1 MSKKSNPNTIK
12 NNGPKTRRDPTREIS
27 PWIEDYEDF
36 FLHRSHPVT
45 QNFLDH
51 LGQELLAY
59 VENEK
64 TQILRIEWFF
74 IQKRIPP
81 RAARR
86 WAEANEKFKETYETA
101 KFILGMRRE
110 NGGLRKQ
117 FDSGLVSFTMP
128 HYDPTWKELAEWKA
142 KLKSDAEQEQVPTT
156 VIFKK
161 FE

>member
-1 MSKKSNPNTIK
+1 
-12 NNGPKTRRDPTREIS
+12 
-27 PWIEDYEDF
+27 
-36 FLHRSHPVT
+36 
-45 QNFLDH
+45 
-51 LGQELLAY
+51 
-59 VENEK
+59 
-64 TQILRIEWFF
+64 
-74 IQKRIPP
+74 
-81 RAARR
+81 
-86 WAEANEKFKETYETA
+86 
-101 KFILGMRRE
+101 MRRE